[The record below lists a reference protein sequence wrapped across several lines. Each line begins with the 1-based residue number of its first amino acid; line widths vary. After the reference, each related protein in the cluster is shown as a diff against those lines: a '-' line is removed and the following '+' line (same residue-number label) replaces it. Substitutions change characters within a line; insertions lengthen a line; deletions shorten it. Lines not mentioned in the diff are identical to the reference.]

1 MADPGPNGKYQITVA
16 WWNTSLAP
24 RGRTRE
30 NEGLRTAAASVIKIL
45 LQKNKVSFLALG
57 EMSLEDMNHLRGLIK
72 IKNLRFESGLTSV
85 GRAKYDT
92 CYIYDTEVLQLIGIE
107 DVSSADGGR
116 TLKLAQQ
123 LTFIERLSGKL
134 IFILASHW
142 PSRLYVDEHDPVRD
156 EFGIR
161 LRDTV
166 RKIKSPDGAQPHII
180 LLGDYNEEPFSKALS
195 VQLMASRHR
204 EFVSRK
210 EYLLYNPFWGFLGKR
225 SNESNNPLGSYYWK
239 DGKVTK
245 WFTFDQIIFSSSLA
259 RGDDWSLL
267 ENGEHFANIEDLTAL
282 VVDSKSKFDHIPV
295 YATIEKEVA

>member
-1 MADPGPNGKYQITVA
+1 MADPVLKEKYQITVA

-24 RGRTRE
+24 CGQTRDS
-30 NEGLRTAAASVIKIL
+30 EGLRTAAASVVQL
-45 LQKNKVSFLALG
+45 LLLKNRVSFLALG
-57 EMSLEDMNHLRGLIK
+57 EMSLEDMTHLKKIIT
-72 IKNLRFESGLTSV
+72 IKNLKFESGITSV

-92 CYIYDTEVLQLIGIE
+92 CYIFNTEILELVGVE
-107 DVSSADGGR
+107 DISSADGGR

-123 LTFIERLSGKL
+123 LTFIEKLSGKF

-142 PSRLYVDEHDPVRD
+142 PSRLYVDEHDPIRD

-161 LRDTV
+161 LRDTI
-166 RKIKSPDGAQPHII
+166 RNIKSPDGTQPHII

-195 VQLMASRHR
+195 VQLKASRHR

-210 EYLLYNPFWGFLGKR
+210 EHLLYNPFWGFLGQR
-225 SNESNNPLGSYYWK
+225 NADSSRPLGSHYWK
-239 DGKVTK
+239 GGTVSK
-245 WFTFDQIIFSSSLA
+245 WFTFDQIMFSSSLA

-267 ENGEHFANIEDLTAL
+267 EDGEHFANIADLTAL
-282 VVDSKSKFDHIPV
+282 VIDSKSKFDHIPV